1 MKIAIIGSGFFGLS
15 LALILSKK
23 NQVHIYEKEKN
34 ILNGASS
41 VNQFRFHLGYHYPRS
56 QKTVNHIKKSK
67 NLFTSFFG
75 KKTLGKT
82 ENFYFIAK
90 KGKVDFKKYEKFLKK
105 NKLYYSV
112 VKSFIENQYIEK
124 VIKCNEK
131 ILNFFKFKKIILD
144 KIKKSSLEIKFKKQ
158 FLKEYLSKYDKVIV
172 STYSNNN
179 VVLNKLGIKSIEKY
193 EYQLVEK
200 ILVELPKKYK
210 DKSYIVIDGKF
221 ACVDPYLG
229 TKYHLFSDAKLSKI
243 ETKISKFPIFKNK
256 NKKHLN
262 KGLIKNIK
270 NSIYKK
276 AIKRCS
282 NYLPFLNEAKYI
294 GSLYVV
300 RVIGLN
306 KRKTDERTT
315 QVHNHSK
322 KIISIFSGKWN
333 NCVYLAKNID
343 KNISK

>member
-1 MKIAIIGSGFFGLS
+1 MNIAIVGSGFFGLS
-15 LALILSKK
+15 LGLILSKK
-23 NQVHIYEKEKN
+23 HKVHIYEKEKR

-67 NLFTSFFG
+67 NLFTSFYG
-75 KKTLGKT
+75 KKVLGETK
-82 ENFYFIAK
+82 NFYLIAK
-90 KGKVDFKKYEKFLKK
+90 NGKVDFKKYEKFLKK

-112 VKSFIENQYIEK
+112 IKLFLENRCIEK

-144 KIKKSSLEIKFKKQ
+144 KIKKSNIEIKFKKQ
-158 FLKEYLSKYDKVIV
+158 FLKEYLFKYDKVIV

-179 VVLNKLGIKSIEKY
+179 IVLNKLGIKSIKKF

-200 ILVELPKKYK
+200 ILVELPKKYS

-221 ACVDPYLG
+221 VNIDPYLS
-229 TKYHLFSDAKLSKI
+229 TKYHLLSDAKLSKI
-243 ETKISKFPIFKNK
+243 ETKIGKYPIFKNK
-256 NKKHLN
+256 NKSHLN

-282 NYLPFLNEAKYI
+282 KYLPFLNEAKYI

-300 RVIGLN
+300 RVIGVN
-306 KRKTDERTT
+306 KSKTDERTA
-315 QVHNHSK
+315 QIYNHSK

-333 NCVYLAKNID
+333 NCVYWAKKID